1 MGIRN
6 LVEAEDREVEA
17 RLVVLESLTI
27 NHRHRHPENI
37 PYHRITGVTLHHH
50 HHRPIQ
56 HIFILRED
64 LS

>member
-1 MGIRN
+1 MDIRR
-6 LVEAEDREVEA
+6 LAEAEDREVEA
-17 RLVVLESLTI
+17 RLVVLESSTI

-37 PYHRITGVTLHHH
+37 PCLRITGVTLHHH
-50 HHRPIQ
+50 LRLIQ

>member
-6 LVEAEDREVEA
+6 PVEEEDREVEA
-17 RLVVLESLTI
+17 RLVVLESSTI

-37 PYHRITGVTLHHH
+37 PYLRIMEVILHHH
-50 HHRPIQ
+50 LRLIQ